1 MGIFKKF
8 FSWLTNE
15 NVRENIT
22 IPLDAEL
29 IRKNKIIKA
38 QQQQN
43 QGLKAQ
49 IAKYRAEENAI
60 GREDKSEEFKD
71 KLAEKLNE
79 RAKEIKF
86 KDYENSFHLRKLYY
100 ALFKYKNFA
109 DQIEVTDYEDKI
121 TFGIFKDFV
130 FLPNGYFGVIIK
142 GDVLVVVGRMLHQVI
157 WKPDSLHNYLKRK
170 RLPLAVDGD
179 MNPVKDMENEEIP
192 DIMWDENSE
201 VTDENGNPMLDEQG
215 NHIKGQ
221 YVESEEL
228 TDTSKNLLM
237 KREERIREANR
248 TIERL
253 ERFCSEQSHKI
264 EKLSR
269 NVRFLENE
277 RQNRQSEL
285 SAVTDSSLEYAAKI
299 GDMQRQ
305 TTQLTQLKAL
315 NESLIDKYEITMKS
329 LMEKIERVGDKTVRE
344 LLKAEMEESIKFLET
359 KLKPIIMPEKEEKL
373 ITIAQP
379 GQLMPSRR

>member
-215 NHIKGQ
+215 NRIKGQ

-329 LMEKIERVGDKTVRE
+329 LMEKIERVGDKTKHV
-344 LLKAEMEESIKFLET
+344 LKS
-359 KLKPIIMPEKEEKL
+359 
-373 ITIAQP
+373 TIYSP
-379 GQLMPSRR
+379 TDYR